1 METRNSAKC
10 GHTCAE
16 VVLGVHLLRAKAV
29 VLLLQESLKMQA
41 AGKRK
46 QAGKGARSS
55 ARASAD
61 AATAGPGLQ
70 NDPGE
75 YNCFLN
81 VIVQCLW
88 HCTAFRDAF
97 LSLPRKVVKV
107 CRGLAMLICSM
118 PTAQWRRGHWSFVLQ
133 QSQPR

>member
-1 METRNSAKC
+1 
-10 GHTCAE
+10 
-16 VVLGVHLLRAKAV
+16 
-29 VLLLQESLKMQA
+29 MQA

-46 QAGKGARSS
+46 QSGKDPVSS
-55 ARASAD
+55 AQDEADSA
-61 AATAGPGLQ
+61 AGPGLQ

-97 LSLPRKVVKV
+97 LSLPRKVIKV
-107 CRGLAMLICSM
+107 RLRLPRLLCSM
-118 PTAQWRRGHWSFVLQ
+118 HADHWRTIAFLSTLP
-133 QSQPR
+133 S

>member
-1 METRNSAKC
+1 
-10 GHTCAE
+10 
-16 VVLGVHLLRAKAV
+16 
-29 VLLLQESLKMQA
+29 MQA

-46 QAGKGARSS
+46 QSGKDPVSS
-55 ARASAD
+55 AQSESGSA
-61 AATAGPGLQ
+61 AGPGLQ

-97 LSLPRKVVKV
+97 LNLPRKVVKV
-107 CRGLAMLICSM
+107 CLTAPTLLCSM
-118 PTAQWRRGHWSFVLQ
+118 HAEQFRTPLKTAKHPASTASQLRRMHGTRAGVSLPCVWGEG
-133 QSQPR
+133 

>member
-1 METRNSAKC
+1 M
-10 GHTCAE
+10 
-16 VVLGVHLLRAKAV
+16 
-29 VLLLQESLKMQA
+29 
-41 AGKRK
+41 
-46 QAGKGARSS
+46 SS
-55 ARASAD
+55 AQDEADSA
-61 AATAGPGLQ
+61 AGPGLQ

-107 CRGLAMLICSM
+107 CLRLPTLLCSM
-118 PTAQWRRGHWSFVLQ
+118 QC
-133 QSQPR
+133 